1 MSEVWLSPRKIADQ
15 ERAYIHKRFED
26 YMVMVDTGELDID
39 TALLALESEI
49 AYSKEIDCE

>member
-1 MSEVWLSPRKIADQ
+1 MSEVWLSPRKVADQ